1 MIILSLSP
9 NVKGDKRDLKKGV
22 KAVKN
27 PDPVREMIVKYPRIL
42 VIKAA
47 LRILKKGD
55 TIDKERI
62 EKVIINIMK
71 KKS

>member
-1 MIILSLSP
+1 LIILSLSP
-9 NVKGDKRDLKKGV
+9 NVKGDVKGV
-22 KAVKN
+22 KAVRN
-27 PDPVREMIVKYPRIL
+27 LDPVKEMIVKYPRIL

-71 KKS
+71 RKN

>member
-1 MIILSLSP
+1 M
-9 NVKGDKRDLKKGV
+9 KGV
-22 KAVKN
+22 KAVRN
-27 PDPVREMIVKYPRIL
+27 LDPVKEMIVKYPRIL

-55 TIDKERI
+55 TINRERI

-71 KKS
+71 RKN

>member
-1 MIILSLSP
+1 M
-9 NVKGDKRDLKKGV
+9 
-22 KAVKN
+22 KN

-55 TIDKERI
+55 SINKERM

-71 KKS
+71 NKS

>member
-1 MIILSLSP
+1 
-9 NVKGDKRDLKKGV
+9 VKT
-22 KAVKN
+22 VKN
-27 PDPVREMIVKYPRIL
+27 LDPVREMIVKYPRIL

-55 TIDKERI
+55 TINRERI